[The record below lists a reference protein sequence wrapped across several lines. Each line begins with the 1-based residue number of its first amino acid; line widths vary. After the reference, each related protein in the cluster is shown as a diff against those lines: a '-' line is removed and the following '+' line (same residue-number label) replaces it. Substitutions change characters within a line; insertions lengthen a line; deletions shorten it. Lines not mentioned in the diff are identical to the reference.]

1 MKTTTLGAFDA
12 KNRFSE
18 LLDRALH
25 GTETI
30 VTKHGQPIAKIVPY
44 TETDRCSEDV
54 FASIAKTRSQI
65 AQRGDIRD
73 EGETWKD
80 VARKGLRR

>member
-1 MKTTTLGAFDA
+1 MDPGTLGAFEA
-12 KNRFSE
+12 KNHFSE
-18 LLDRALH
+18 LLEKALH

-44 TETDRCSEDV
+44 TESDRPAEDV
-54 FASIAKTRSQI
+54 FSSIAKTRSQI
-65 AQRGDIRD
+65 AKRAGIRK

-80 VARKGLRR
+80 IARKGLR